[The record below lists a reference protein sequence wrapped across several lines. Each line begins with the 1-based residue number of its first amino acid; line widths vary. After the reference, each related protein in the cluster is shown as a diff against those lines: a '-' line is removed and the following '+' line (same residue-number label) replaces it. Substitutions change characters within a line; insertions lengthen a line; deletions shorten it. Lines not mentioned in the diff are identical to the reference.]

1 MTTILS
7 SLVRLYRYA
16 VIDSLLI
23 VKRRGLRELVR
34 QRSWRFLAA
43 VVAYYL
49 VRDSLL
55 YIVVP
60 FLVARGLF

>member
-34 QRSWRFLAA
+34 QRGWRFLAA
-43 VVAYYL
+43 VVAYYF

>member
-1 MTTILS
+1 MTAILS
-7 SLVRLYRYA
+7 SPVRLYRYA

-23 VKRRGLRELVR
+23 VKRHGLRKLLR
-34 QRSWRFLAA
+34 RRGWKFIAA
-43 VVAYYL
+43 VIAYYL

-60 FLVARGLF
+60 LLVARGLF

>member
-16 VIDSLLI
+16 VIDSLLV

-34 QRSWRFLAA
+34 QRGWRFLAA
-43 VVAYYL
+43 VVAYYF

>member
-34 QRSWRFLAA
+34 QRGWRFLAA

>member
-1 MTTILS
+1 MTTLFS
-7 SLVRLYRYA
+7 YLPRFYRYA

-23 VKRRGLRELVR
+23 AKRHGLRELLR
-34 QRSWRFLAA
+34 QRGWKFIAA
-43 VVAYYL
+43 VIAYYL

-60 FLVARGLF
+60 LLLARGLV

>member
-1 MTTILS
+1 MTAILS
-7 SLVRLYRYA
+7 LTVRLYRYA

-23 VKRRGLRELVR
+23 VKRRGLRGLLR
-34 QRSWRFLAA
+34 RRGWKFIAA
-43 VVAYYL
+43 VIAYYL

-60 FLVARGLF
+60 LLVARGLF